1 MIDLTEDR
9 RDTLAELLNIGFGR
23 SMASLA
29 ELMGMYIQLSV
40 PSVRI
45 VHPRQILEALSG
57 SAAGREEVTLI
68 EQTFRGAFNGEA
80 VLALPGEASH
90 TLARLLA
97 ADCGFNPDMEP
108 DKLHLE
114 AMLELGNM
122 VIGACLGKFAEIL
135 ESTIS
140 FNPPQVF
147 LDSVRLD
154 RLRQMVPLPD
164 QGTLLVLTHFRLERE
179 EVTGYMFIFIGGD
192 ALESLFRAVDRFLDD
207 LAETG

>member
-1 MIDLTEDR
+1 MDLTEDR

-29 ELMGMYIQLSV
+29 ELMDIYIELSV

-45 VHPRQILEALSG
+45 VRPHQILEALS
-57 SAAGREEVTLI
+57 SSVAGREEVTLI

-90 TLARLLA
+90 TLARMLA
-97 ADCGFNPDMEP
+97 ADCGFSPDMEP

-114 AMLELGNM
+114 AMLELGNI

-135 ESTIS
+135 ESNIS

-154 RLRQMVPLPD
+154 RMRRLIPLPD
-164 QGTLLVLTHFRLERE
+164 QGALLVLTHFRLARE
-179 EVTGYMFIFIGGD
+179 EVTGYMFIFIGSDG
-192 ALESLFRAVDRFLDD
+192 LEALFRAVDRFLDE